1 MEHCSGVCPQSSK
14 MNLIFAFLQY
24 MDLIC
29 LNSTIYPI
37 TAFSPLTGESLPKAS
52 AALRRRLVDAVDASS
67 RSDPFVD
74 SMHPPDTL
82 PLRLVAGSVLED
94 PSEDAQKPLKGTS
107 LLNHTLSL
115 RSKLL
120 KAVKP
125 DLELAKDMQAAWEAS
140 VWAQAVIMSRGFHV
154 PKSSDRLLLI
164 PIAPSLASEY
174 SSFFYV
180 FFCVSGRKPIG
191 IEDNLL
197 DF

>member
-1 MEHCSGVCPQSSK
+1 
-14 MNLIFAFLQY
+14 

-29 LNSTIYPI
+29 LNATIYPI

-52 AALRRRLVDAVDASS
+52 AALRRRLVDAVDSS

-164 PIAPSLASEY
+164 PIAPRLAIEY
-174 SSFFYV
+174 SSF
-180 FFCVSGRKPIG
+180 S
-191 IEDNLL
+191 
-197 DF
+197 